1 MIARASNEASGFLVG
16 TYTRLRAVIGLP
28 IAITETA
35 VFSSLVFAAGM
46 LDRQKLATQII
57 NVWARIA
64 CKIFGLE
71 VVTSGEENLPAN
83 GGGIIVF
90 NHQSH
95 FDITALCASTEKQ
108 IRFGAKIE
116 LFKIP
121 IFGPAMRSVGTLPI
135 ARENRT
141 EVMRIY
147 ADAAKRFEQGTLFI
161 LAPEGTRQNEPK
173 IGRFKKGPFIF
184 AVNAKVP
191 IIPAVIRGA
200 YEVLPRKTMLIN
212 VGRWKRSIHVQYLPP
227 IDTSGYTP
235 REIEPLVQ
243 KTRDQMV
250 AAFESMP
257 SE

>member
-1 MIARASNEASGFLVG
+1 MTVSIVTRVRAIF
-16 TYTRLRAVIGLP
+16 GLTF
-28 IAITETA
+28 AILHTA
-35 VFSSLVFAAGM
+35 FFSTLVFAAGFANK
-46 LDRQKLATQII
+46 QKLATKII
-57 NVWARIA
+57 TFWA
-64 CKIFGLE
+64 KLVFKVFGIE
-71 VVTSGEENLPAN
+71 VVTSGEENLPAQS
-83 GGGIIVF
+83 GGIIVF

-135 ARENRT
+135 ARENRS

-147 ADAAKRFEQGTLFI
+147 EDAAKRFREGTLFI
-161 LAPEGTRQNEPK
+161 LAPEGTRQPEPK

-184 AVNAKVP
+184 ATNAKVP

-212 VGRWKRSIHVQYLPP
+212 VGKWKRQIHVQYLPP
-227 IDTSGYTP
+227 IETSGYSS
-235 REIEPLVQ
+235 RDIEPLVQ
-243 KTRDQMV
+243 KTREQMV
-250 AAFESMP
+250 AAYEALP
-257 SE
+257 SDG